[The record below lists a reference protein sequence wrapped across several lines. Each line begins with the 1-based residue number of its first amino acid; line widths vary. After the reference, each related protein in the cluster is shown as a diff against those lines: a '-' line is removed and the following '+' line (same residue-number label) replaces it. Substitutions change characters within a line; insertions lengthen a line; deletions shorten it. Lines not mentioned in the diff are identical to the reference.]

1 MLSKFMKALN
11 SRRIEIHDINAAFQA
26 EAARASA
33 EHANRPLECLSAK
46 TRAKLLGVH
55 IEKVTGRRL

>member
-11 SRRIEIHDINAAFQA
+11 SSRVEIHDINAAFQA
-26 EAARASA
+26 EAARAAAERASRPPESLSA
-33 EHANRPLECLSAK
+33 E
-46 TRAKLLGVH
+46 TRARLLGAH